1 MKLLAIGDFHGTF
14 PDKFKRL
21 IKKEKIDLVV
31 SNGDFFPFIYRDL
44 WFKYCYRTDMQL
56 WEAIGKKKTRD
67 LVEKD
72 LLAGEKA
79 LKKINNL
86 EVPVI
91 SVVGNIDHLG
101 VAYNDQYDSSVWGKS
116 GWNWYDQNFFDK
128 IIKKYPKL
136 KRFDYSFIEF
146 DEYVFIGARGGTSPG
161 NVKSASYKKHHKI
174 LDRLFKRFKN
184 KKVIFVSHNVPYNT
198 KLDKIGMKAH
208 VNARG
213 KHFGSKLIRRTI
225 DGWQPLLHLGG
236 HIHEGRGMQRL
247 GKTICV
253 NPGAA
258 HEGQAAVI
266 TLNGKKAKVRFI
278 K

>member
-1 MKLLAIGDFHGTF
+1 MKLLVIGDFHGMF
-14 PDKFKRL
+14 PKKFERL

-44 WFKYCYRTDMQL
+44 WFKHCYRTDMEL

-116 GWNWYDQNFFDK
+116 EWNWYDQNFFDK

-161 NVKSASYKKHHKI
+161 NVKSASYKKHRKI
-174 LDRLFKRFKN
+174 LDRLFKCFKN

-208 VNARG
+208 VAVRG
-213 KHFGSKLIRRTI
+213 KHFGSKLIRRVI
-225 DGWQPLLHLGG
+225 DTWQPLLHLGG

>member
-1 MKLLAIGDFHGTF
+1 MKLLVIGDFHGTF

-44 WFKYCYRTDMQL
+44 WFKYCYRTEVNL
-56 WEAIGKKKTRD
+56 WDVIGRKKYVS
-67 LVEKD
+67 LVKKD
-72 LLAGEKA
+72 LSLGDKA
-79 LKKINNL
+79 LRKLNSL
-86 EVPVI
+86 SVPVI
-91 SVVGNIDHLG
+91 TVVGNIDYTPLHDSYDEKPPRDDLRRQDLLG
-101 VAYNDQYDSSVWGKS
+101 P
-116 GWNWYDQNFFDK
+116 
-128 IIKKYPKL
+128 ILKKHRNI
-136 KRFDYSFIEF
+136 KRFDYSFVEF
-146 DEYVFIGARGGTSPG
+146 GDYVFIGSYGGSSPG
-161 NVKSASYKKHHKI
+161 HVKSKSYKRYRKI
-174 LDRLFKRFKN
+174 LNKLFMRFKN
-184 KKVIFVSHNVPYNT
+184 KKIVFVSHNVPYNT

-208 VNARG
+208 VAVRG
-213 KHFGSKLIRRTI
+213 KHFGSKLIRRVI
-225 DGWQPLLHLGG
+225 DTWQPLLHLGG